1 MCGIAGVLHF
11 TPGRQADAKV
21 LDAMTDRLSHRGPDG
36 RGTHLDG
43 PLGLGHRRLS
53 IIDLSEDGRQP
64 MSNEDGS
71 IWVVL
76 NGEIYDFQ
84 RLRDELIAKGHVF
97 RSRTDTEVLV
107 HLYEEEGEAM
117 LERLRG
123 MFAFALWD
131 SARGRL
137 FLARDR
143 FGQKPLF
150 YQLDEHGLRF
160 SSSLVSLLA
169 DPEVSRTPDPIGI
182 HLYLTFGFV
191 PAPHTAFS
199 GINKLLPGH
208 TLTVERDG
216 QSRLRRYWQ
225 LRLGPKLHVSDRA
238 SQRRLEEELL
248 EKIDEATRL
257 RMVSDVPL
265 GAFLSGGVDSSAIV
279 ASMVEAN
286 TGPVRTFS
294 IGFEEAEFDERVY
307 AAEVARHLGTEHT
320 DLVLRP
326 DTAATLE
333 EIAWHYGEPFADA
346 SALPTF
352 AVSRLAREHVTV
364 ALSGDGAD
372 ELFLGYHRYTAT
384 SREEIL
390 RASPSPLR
398 RLARNRVALALLSRG
413 GAPHLAAEL
422 GHAGI
427 HRHANPVDLYCAR
440 LELCGEALRGELYGP
455 GLASAT
461 RGNDPRALIR
471 ELAGASGGETLVE
484 RCAHADAQSYLPDDI
499 LVKVDVASMAYGL
512 ECRSPFLD
520 HKLAEFAGRLPARVK
535 MRRLVAKRILKRAI
549 AGRVPPTV
557 LKRRKMGFGV
567 PLDHWFR
574 GGFETLLR
582 DRLLSP
588 EARSR
593 DLFRT
598 ETVTRLVEEHASGFR
613 DWRNALYPLLML
625 ETWFQ
630 TVIEGAEPV
639 AAS

>member
-1 MCGIAGVLHF
+1 VCGIAGVLHF
-11 TPGRQADAKV
+11 APGRHADADV
-21 LDAMTDRLSHRGPDG
+21 LDAMTDRLAHRGPDG

-53 IIDLSEDGRQP
+53 IIDLSDDGRQP

-84 RLRDELIAKGHVF
+84 RLRDELIGKGHTF

-131 SARGRL
+131 SRRGRL
-137 FLARDR
+137 LLARDR

-150 YQLDEHGLRF
+150 YQLDHRGLRF
-160 SSSLVSLLA
+160 ASSLTSLLA
-169 DPEVSRTPDPIGI
+169 DPEVSRTPDPVGI
-182 HLYLTFGFV
+182 HLYLAYGYV
-191 PAPHTAFS
+191 PAPHTAFT
-199 GINKLLPGH
+199 GISKLPPGH
-208 TLTVERDG
+208 SLSVTREG
-216 QSRLRRYWQ
+216 GSALRRYWQ
-225 LRLGPKLHVSDRA
+225 FRLGPKFSVPDRA
-238 SQRRLEEELL
+238 AERRLEEELAHKL
-248 EKIDEATRL
+248 DEATRL

-265 GAFLSGGVDSSAIV
+265 GAFLSGGVDSSAVV

-294 IGFEEAEFDERVY
+294 IGFEEEAYDERAY

-326 DTAATLE
+326 EDAVPLD

-352 AVSRLAREHVTV
+352 AVSKLAREHVTV
-364 ALSGDGAD
+364 ALSGDAGD

-384 SREEIL
+384 AKEEL
-390 RASPSPLR
+390 VRRAPAPIR
-398 RLARNRVALALLSRG
+398 GLARNRVALSLLSRG
-413 GAPHLAAEL
+413 GAPHLAAQL
-422 GHAGI
+422 AHAGAY
-427 HRHANPVDLYCAR
+427 RHANPVDLYCTR
-440 LELCGEALRGELYGP
+440 LELCGEALRHELYSP
-455 GLASAT
+455 GFGFAT
-461 RGNDPRALIR
+461 RGVDPRALVR
-471 ELAGASGGETLVE
+471 GLAGASEGETLVE
-484 RCAHADAQSYLPDDI
+484 RCAHADALTYLPDDI
-499 LVKVDVASMAYGL
+499 LVKVDVASMAFGL

-520 HKLAEFAGRLPARVK
+520 HDLAEFAGRLPSRVK
-535 MRRLVAKRILKRAI
+535 MRRLVGKRVLKRAI
-549 AGRVPPTV
+549 APRVPKTV
-557 LKRRKMGFGV
+557 LNRRKMGFGV
-567 PLDHWFR
+567 PLEHWFR

-588 EARSR
+588 EARAR
-593 DLFRT
+593 GLFRPD
-598 ETVTRLVEEHASGFR
+598 TVQRLVEEHTRGVR

-630 TVIEGAEPV
+630 VCVDGA
-639 AAS
+639 